1 MCVWARARAGG
12 AGQVEINDYPQHARW
27 KATHKESLAPILEFC
42 DVCITAKGVYVK
54 PGLQPPPGERKLYL
68 LIEGEAEMKVSPQ
81 GSGPRRR
88 ALCVACS
95 RREQAVLQGAALDA
109 LLDVATG
116 SSLMDG
122 SGPAMRPGAAP
133 RPGRRRAMRRCE
145 RRDVM
150 V

>member
-95 RREQAVLQGAALDA
+95 RREQAVLQGASLDA
-109 LLDVATG
+109 AGSRTRRATRCSHRIEPHG
-116 SSLMDG
+116 RVGARDAARRG
-122 SGPAMRPGAAP
+122 AAAGPAQGHEAL
-133 RPGRRRAMRRCE
+133 
-145 RRDVM
+145 
-150 V
+150 